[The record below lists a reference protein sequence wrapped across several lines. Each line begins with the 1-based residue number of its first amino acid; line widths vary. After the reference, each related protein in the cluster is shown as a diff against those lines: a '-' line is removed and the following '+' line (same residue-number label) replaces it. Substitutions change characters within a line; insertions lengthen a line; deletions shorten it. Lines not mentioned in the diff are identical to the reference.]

1 MGGRREMTT
10 TMTTLTNLQ
19 FAQATGL
26 HHTMASRLRNGERSP
41 SISTVIA
48 TQRAFGLTCE
58 QLVGWLAAIELGP
71 VASGAWLREHIF
83 DRGTAAISEAGN

>member
-1 MGGRREMTT
+1 MS
-10 TMTTLTNLQ
+10 TLTNLQ

-48 TQRAFGLTCE
+48 TQRAFRLTCE
-58 QLVGWLAAIELGP
+58 QLVGWLAAIELGSA
-71 VASGAWLREHIF
+71 ASGAWLRENVF
-83 DRGTAAISEAGN
+83 DRGAAPLPEARN

>member
-1 MGGRREMTT
+1 MTT
-10 TMTTLTNLQ
+10 TMTTLTNQQ

-48 TQRAFGLTCE
+48 TIRAYDLGCDDIL
-58 QLVGWLAAIELGP
+58 GWLTAIEQG
-71 VASGAWLREHIF
+71 AGFSGAWLREHIF
-83 DRGTAAISEAGN
+83 DRGTAAVPETGDGVPS